1 MDFVVRG
8 RGSRVSSQSRE
19 RVERKLAR
27 LVRLNS
33 GIQRIEVELIE
44 EPNRRVNGGH
54 RVEVACWTARR
65 TFRASSTG
73 SDIDAALDR
82 VMERLERQLTDEH
95 DRRRTRRVGGAN
107 RLKSGEKAVSREED
121 VRLSRERYEPFLSQG
136 DPYYHPALTLERTD
150 CAFQ

>member
-1 MDFVVRG
+1 MRDLRGTGSSGPPLLQRGSRERRRPHAVGMKGGARMDFVVRG

-27 LVRLNS
+27 LARLNS

-82 VMERLERQLTDEH
+82 VT
-95 DRRRTRRVGGAN
+95 
-107 RLKSGEKAVSREED
+107 
-121 VRLSRERYEPFLSQG
+121 
-136 DPYYHPALTLERTD
+136 
-150 CAFQ
+150 